1 MYMRNPLTRLFYLG
15 VFGLGLSSAMIVE
28 NYISKSN
35 SLWQYVIAIT
45 LLVFSLIFLI
55 GRIIII
61 KKNK

>member
-1 MYMRNPLTRLFYLG
+1 MRNPLNRLFYTG
-15 VFGLGLSSAMIVE
+15 VFGLGLSSAMIFE

-35 SLWQYVIAIT
+35 SLWQYVISIT

-55 GRIIII
+55 GRLIII

>member
-1 MYMRNPLTRLFYLG
+1 MRNPLTRLFYLG

>member
-1 MYMRNPLTRLFYLG
+1 MRNPLTRLFYLG

-45 LLVFSLIFLI
+45 LLVFSLI
-55 GRIIII
+55 
-61 KKNK
+61 